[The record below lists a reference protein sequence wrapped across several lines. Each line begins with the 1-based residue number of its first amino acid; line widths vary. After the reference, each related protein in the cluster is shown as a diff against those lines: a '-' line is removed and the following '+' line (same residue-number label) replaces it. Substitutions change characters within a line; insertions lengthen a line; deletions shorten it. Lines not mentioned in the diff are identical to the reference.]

1 MADKDVLRMLHD
13 EIMKKVDENTAKR
26 LKDART
32 KEEGLAI
39 LEEASIKLDDDLLAS
54 VPGGDTSQLEDMM
67 VGYCVWHWCSD
78 NCRQHFF
85 CPANT

>member
-39 LEEASIKLDDDLLAS
+39 LEEASIKLDDDLLA
-54 VPGGDTSQLEDMM
+54 VLDVL
-67 VGYCVWHWCSD
+67 
-78 NCRQHFF
+78 
-85 CPANT
+85 